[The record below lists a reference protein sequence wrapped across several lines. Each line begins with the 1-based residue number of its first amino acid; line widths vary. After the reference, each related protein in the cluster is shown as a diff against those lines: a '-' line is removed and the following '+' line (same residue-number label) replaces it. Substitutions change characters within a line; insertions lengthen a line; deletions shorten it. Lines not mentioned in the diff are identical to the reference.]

1 MVITGTNE
9 TFLMEDKQMKY
20 DVEDRARHFLVRNI
34 LNIEG
39 KIGDIEHAESEGA
52 IPIRD
57 IRGELQVELSTLH
70 SLLSGV
76 DTGALMPVFEDKD
89 DEPKFAVHPELEKNQ
104 TLIDAWAEVN
114 DMLEDS
120 FIENNDEWYLYV
132 ISG

>member
-1 MVITGTNE
+1 MNRNK
-9 TFLMEDKQMKY
+9 EDKRMKY
-20 DVEDRARHFLVRNI
+20 DTEDRARHFLVRNI

-76 DTGALMPVFEDKD
+76 DTGAIVPVYEDKD

>member
-1 MVITGTNE
+1 
-9 TFLMEDKQMKY
+9 MEDKQMKY

-76 DTGALMPVFEDKD
+76 DTGAIVPVYENKD

>member
-1 MVITGTNE
+1 MNRNK
-9 TFLMEDKQMKY
+9 EDKRMKY

-76 DTGALMPVFEDKD
+76 DTGAIVPVYEDKD

>member
-1 MVITGTNE
+1 
-9 TFLMEDKQMKY
+9 MEDKQMKY

-76 DTGALMPVFEDKD
+76 DTGAIVPVYEDKD

>member
-1 MVITGTNE
+1 
-9 TFLMEDKQMKY
+9 MEDKQMKY

>member
-1 MVITGTNE
+1 
-9 TFLMEDKQMKY
+9 MEDKQMKY

-76 DTGALMPVFEDKD
+76 DTGAIVPVYENKD
-89 DEPKFAVHPELEKNQ
+89 DEPSFMAHPELEKNQ
-104 TLIDAWAEVN
+104 ALIDAWAEVN

>member
-1 MVITGTNE
+1 
-9 TFLMEDKQMKY
+9 MKY

-76 DTGALMPVFEDKD
+76 DTGAIVPVYENKD